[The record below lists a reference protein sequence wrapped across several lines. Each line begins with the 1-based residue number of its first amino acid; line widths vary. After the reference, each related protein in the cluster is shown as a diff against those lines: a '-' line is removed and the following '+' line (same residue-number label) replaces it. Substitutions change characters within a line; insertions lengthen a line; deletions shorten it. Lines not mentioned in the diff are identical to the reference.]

1 MRSENLSFI
10 VGRSSRGGDPQ
21 VEQNITVSSAG
32 VKTPHVENKT
42 YTKIESNAKL
52 ERNLMNKMQLDTFNK
67 AVQAETKK
75 KPSSS
80 ELFSLSAIDA
90 ALRKFERNSVLSYLT
105 KNLFYR
111 QSGREFRYICG

>member
-10 VGRSSRGGDPQ
+10 VGRHSRGGDPQ
-21 VEQNITVSSAG
+21 VEQNTTVSSAG
-32 VKTPHVENKT
+32 VKTPQVENKT
-42 YTKIESNAKL
+42 YTKVESDAKL
-52 ERNLMNKMQLDTFNK
+52 ERNLMRKMQQDNFNK

-80 ELFSLSAIDA
+80 EIFSLSAIDA
-90 ALRKFERNSVLSYLT
+90 ALRKLERNNAVSYLT

-111 QSGREFRYICG
+111 QSGFRYICG